1 MKCELKVVL
10 TVILSLSLASL
21 VSTGEM
27 IFSTQ
32 FESNE
37 DWEANDG
44 RRYTTFET
52 WSGNFDGS
60 LLDANR
66 DPVGPI
72 GDFISSNVGT
82 TNSNT
87 GGNNPG
93 PGFAYMPTG
102 VAWEPNMVYSI
113 DFIVLRRPG
122 TQQTPTFPENTD
134 VQYGLWA
141 GLPSDDDGTKNLV
154 GPTAETFEAQDRPS
168 LGTEGLVKISSGFLD
183 EGDGAFVS
191 DISGTSVIDQAFTF
205 TTGSDVSELG
215 EMVLFLRTD
224 TDRIHWDSL
233 SVSAVPEPGTYAL
246 IAGLVALAGV
256 VGVRRIRSRKG

>member
-1 MKCELKVVL
+1 MKCEIKVVL

-21 VSTGEM
+21 VSTGET

-32 FESNE
+32 FESQ
-37 DWEANDG
+37 DAWEANDG
-44 RRYTTFET
+44 RRYTTFNT
-52 WSGNFDGS
+52 SAGQFDGS
-60 LLDANR
+60 LLDANG

-72 GDFISSNVGT
+72 GDFIGPNVGT
-82 TNSNT
+82 TN
-87 GGNNPG
+87 NNPNQPGQNSPG
-93 PGFAYMPTG
+93 PGFAYIPTG

-113 DFIVLRRPG
+113 DFIVLQRAGMPV
-122 TQQTPTFPENTD
+122 NSD

-141 GLPSDDDGTKNLV
+141 GLPSDDT
-154 GPTAETFEAQDRPS
+154 GPGNYFVPSPDVTYEAQDLPS
-168 LGTEGLVKISSGFLD
+168 LGTEGLVKITSGFLD

-191 DISGTSVIDQAFTF
+191 DLSGTSVIDQAFTF

-215 EMVLFLRTD
+215 EMVLFVRTD

>member
-1 MKCELKVVL
+1 MKCRLKVVL
-10 TVILSLSLASL
+10 TVIFSLSLASFA
-21 VSTGEM
+21 SANGM

-44 RRYTTFET
+44 RRYTTFT
-52 WSGNFDGS
+52 TGASNFDGS

-72 GDFISSNVGT
+72 GDFISTNVGT

-93 PGFAYMPTG
+93 PGFAYIPTG

-122 TQQTPTFPENTD
+122 STFPVNTD

-141 GLPSDDDGTKNLV
+141 GLPSDDTGRGNYITDD
-154 GPTAETFEAQDRPS
+154 PDDTFEAQDRPS
-168 LGTEGLVKISSGFLD
+168 LGTEGLVKITSGFLD

-191 DISGTSVIDQAFTF
+191 DLSGTSLIDQAFTF
-205 TTGSDVSELG
+205 TTGSDVSGLG
-215 EMVLFLRTD
+215 DMVLFLRTD
-224 TDRIHWDSL
+224 TDRIHWDSV
-233 SVSAVPEPGTYAL
+233 SVTSAVPEPGTYAL
-246 IAGLVALAGV
+246 IAGFVALAGV
-256 VGVRRIRSRKG
+256 VVRRRIRSRKG